1 MEKLMMEKWG
11 QMDKLIIE
19 KWGQMDKLIMEKL
32 TDGQINNGKIDKWTN

>member
-1 MEKLMMEKWG
+1 MKKLM
-11 QMDKLIIE
+11 IE